1 MKDGEIVVPEPS
13 KTEVVNRLSVLN
25 AEIEGLRGL
34 LDVLE
39 ASPMLGN
46 FSPDQLAAFGG
57 ADALVENQAELIA
70 LVSGEMR
77 ALWDWPAGSGRRAGL
92 RGQTGN
98 RAIPPLAGAASRAA
112 CSCRYRRDARPTVM
126 TAPTQA

>member
-77 ALWDWPAGSGRRAGL
+77 ALWDWRQVLAAVRAYAVKQATEQSRRWLAPRHEQPAVAA
-92 RGQTGN
+92 TGVTLD
-98 RAIPPLAGAASRAA
+98 PP
-112 CSCRYRRDARPTVM
+112 
-126 TAPTQA
+126 

>member
-25 AEIEGLRGL
+25 AETEGLRGL

-46 FSPDQLAAFGG
+46 FSPDQLAVFGG
-57 ADALVENQAELIA
+57 ADALVENLAELIA

-77 ALWDWPAGSGRRAGL
+77 ARWDWRQVLAAVRAYAVKQAVEQREQATEQSRRWLAPRHEQPAVAA
-92 RGQTGN
+92 TGVTLD
-98 RAIPPLAGAASRAA
+98 PP
-112 CSCRYRRDARPTVM
+112 
-126 TAPTQA
+126 